1 MKKKTL
7 FIIIISL
14 IVLLVVASGI
24 FTYLFLVT
32 DLFKSDKE
40 LFLKYAVDMV
50 NNTEEVNLLENY
62 NNKKKT
68 TAYENSGTFAVDT
81 ELTENSTS
89 DIAMQMIQNVISL
102 GNNTNISFSGKVDNA
117 NKNVEENIQ
126 INYSDTVNFPF
137 TYKQD
142 GDIYGIKADAITPNY
157 IAIENNNLPELFQ
170 KLGTTDVTNIPNKF
184 EVQEIQNIEF
194 TDEEKTHILNTYLM
208 PVING
213 LEDEKF
219 SKEENADGSVN
230 YTLTLTYQE
239 INSIIAQMLQT
250 LSTDTMMINKINSAL
265 QELYQNQSMNITSE
279 DIQKVVNNMNS
290 TTVDEGIV
298 TIKVLQNNGKTTSL
312 SVNTN
317 DLTIKFEKEQNNS
330 DVIYNISIT
339 NTEGNAFIIEVSYSG
354 LDTNNVIENISINI
368 NIPEAMNVT
377 YTFDNTITFGNAANI
392 EAMDMTKTAIL
403 NNYPTEQLQPFIMQ
417 LGNAIAQINT
427 NQMNQIGYPADMI
440 NPMIMWFIAP
450 GLLQQQGI
458 IERAEEAQQQQE
470 EANEEFNEFLTNRET
485 EINDIL
491 SGLTANPQTNM

>member
-68 TAYENSGTFAVDT
+68 TTYENSGTFAVDT

-117 NKNVEENIQ
+117 NKKVEENIQ

-279 DIQKVVNNMNS
+279 DIQKAVNNMNA
-290 TTVDEGIV
+290 TVVAEGV
-298 TIKVLQNNGKTTSL
+298 ATIKVVQKDGKTISL
-312 SVNTN
+312 SVNSN

-354 LDTNNVIENISINI
+354 LDTNNVSENLSINI